1 MAQPQARLS
10 SNRNPSW
17 SCALGYRRTLANA
30 FRYAALLALVGL
42 ALAPGLRAD
51 TLSGTIKDPSG
62 AVVGGAQIEI
72 SGAGL
77 AEPLIL
83 KSDDSGEFT
92 APNLSPGKYSVRV
105 TKEGFNEI
113 VTTVDLRGTAELD
126 LKLTLAEQQT
136 SINVTEKSLAFA
148 NSDATYRQLR
158 DIGLGPSYR
167 CENLHFTMDVGSFDL
182 KSGTITFLNAI
193 NQAVTGAIFVGS
205 GHFTLKPV
213 VHVDEQELS
222 RRAGSA
228 TRGGVKSGRRLRRSC
243 LRFPGAA

>member
-17 SCALGYRRTLANA
+17 SCALGCRRTLANA

-105 TKEGFNEI
+105 
-113 VTTVDLRGTAELD
+113 
-126 LKLTLAEQQT
+126 
-136 SINVTEKSLAFA
+136 
-148 NSDATYRQLR
+148 
-158 DIGLGPSYR
+158 
-167 CENLHFTMDVGSFDL
+167 
-182 KSGTITFLNAI
+182 
-193 NQAVTGAIFVGS
+193 
-205 GHFTLKPV
+205 
-213 VHVDEQELS
+213 
-222 RRAGSA
+222 
-228 TRGGVKSGRRLRRSC
+228 
-243 LRFPGAA
+243 